1 MFINNIWYTL
11 VLKINLLLQIL
22 PYLLTIRTF
31 KLILKVALSSL
42 KVYSWNI
49 PACINAFPCTHLAS
63 STVNF
68 NPLELTKQV
77 AVCSN
82 QIINWAVCKSSVFI
96 LLLLLLILRLIIT
109 KRRRR
114 RRRRR
119 RRINSYCKN
128 NITVFLWCKIE
139 CTSNNKLHFL
149 WFTEKKCLLIVPLW
163 NFPKSELEQ
172 IFAGCDCN
180 VSPGDAKGYR
190 SNHI

>member
-82 QIINWAVCKSSVFI
+82 QIINWAVCKGSVFI

-109 KRRRR
+109 
-114 RRRRR
+114 RR
-119 RRINSYCKN
+119 RRITTVIVKTIILYFYDVKSSVPQIINYIFMIYRKEMSINGSSLKFPQVRIWA
-128 NITVFLWCKIE
+128 NICRMWLQRESWRCQGI
-139 CTSNNKLHFL
+139 
-149 WFTEKKCLLIVPLW
+149 
-163 NFPKSELEQ
+163 
-172 IFAGCDCN
+172 
-180 VSPGDAKGYR
+180 
-190 SNHI
+190 